1 MPVSSWQVALVRVGV
16 DSVLPDYWWRMQW
29 RHSAFRRLVLRR
41 DQTTRGLQTQD
52 TWGED
57 GCIIKGKK
65 QKGDDDVYE
74 RKAKIFLCTLFFVF
88 AEISGLLLAMEGRT
102 ARKDTRT
109 IFEIGRA
116 IEREKRLVN
125 QGETSG
131 SLGNPREECRRWTVM
146 MP

>member
-29 RHSAFRRLVLRR
+29 RHAAFRRLVLRR
-41 DQTTRGLQTQD
+41 DQTTRAQQTQD
-52 TWGED
+52 TWAED
-57 GCIIKGKK
+57 GCNTNGKGMMLKK
-65 QKGDDDVYE
+65 AE
-74 RKAKIFLCTLFFVF
+74 RWAQIFLVF
-88 AEISGLLLAMEGRT
+88 AEISGLLAMEGRT
-102 ARKDTRT
+102 ARTDTRT
-109 IFEIGRA
+109 IFEIGKA
-116 IEREKRLVN
+116 IEREKRLAN